1 MMTAL
6 NRINNTLKKIYKK
19 ILMELD

>member
-6 NRINNTLKKIYKK
+6 NRIDNTLRKIYKK